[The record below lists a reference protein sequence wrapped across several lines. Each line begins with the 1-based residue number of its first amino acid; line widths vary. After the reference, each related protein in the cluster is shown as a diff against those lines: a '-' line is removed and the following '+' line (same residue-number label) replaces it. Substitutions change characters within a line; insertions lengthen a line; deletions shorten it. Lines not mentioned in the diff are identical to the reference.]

1 MLPPLLLNLGC
12 FALLEWFKTEKVQI
26 TVTKNAWST
35 ISTNY
40 SMMFGILSESHIFPI
55 ILRIRITLENSNK
68 FNMVTLAFSKDF
80 QPPAVFLPKVSPG
93 SHSLSYVFP
102 LINPILSTAQ
112 SVRLDHPPQTEN
124 EEAWDAEASCSTG
137 RWMKRFTLLFVCYVL
152 WEIANLWYS
161 YPNICQVFYRK
172 LVFPFSLKYSLL
184 ELNKFVNLFPDV

>member
-68 FNMVTLAFSKDF
+68 FNMVTLAFSIKGF
-80 QPPAVFLPKVSPG
+80 STSCSVPPQSISWIPQPVLCISTNKSNLVYCSVSTSWPPATNWEWGGLRCWGFL
-93 SHSLSYVFP
+93 
-102 LINPILSTAQ
+102 
-112 SVRLDHPPQTEN
+112 
-124 EEAWDAEASCSTG
+124 
-137 RWMKRFTLLFVCYVL
+137 
-152 WEIANLWYS
+152 
-161 YPNICQVFYRK
+161 
-172 LVFPFSLKYSLL
+172 
-184 ELNKFVNLFPDV
+184 